1 VNWENLP
8 EEYRKASDNLWE
20 KYGLKAK
27 ATAEQF
33 ELGKMKRDI
42 SMLFLYVCADRY
54 LADRG
59 MFGFLITQMVFKT
72 KGAEVFRRFRL
83 PEGVGIKVLKVQDM
97 VALKPFE
104 AAANM
109 TSMII
114 LKKDGNT
121 TYPIPYM
128 RWVKIR
134 EGDLTTATLEE
145 VFRLCSHDE
154 LIAVPIDKKDNT
166 SQWLTVNRKVLCAL
180 DKIRGSSYY
189 EPHLGVNTGGANG
202 VYWIRMVDIHPT
214 GNLLIENLHNAGKRK
229 LEKINA
235 LAEPEHIYKLVCSG
249 DLNKWLSTPT
259 NYILVTHTEQTD
271 WQAIPEHKLKRDS
284 PKTYE
289 YLLHFREIL
298 LKRSAYTL
306 LRKGHPFYIMVNIRK
321 NSFAPYKVAW
331 KRMGDKINASV
342 LSPIE
347 DRYIGKKPLI
357 PQETISFIPLKQ
369 ENEAHYLCSILNSSH
384 VTFLVKS
391 FSQLGGKSF
400 ATPSILGQINV
411 PRYDPKN
418 QIHQKLAQLSK
429 KAHQLASE
437 NNTYELSK
445 IEEEID
451 NTVAEL
457 YGLTSEEMKEIKNAL
472 KILEGE
478 EIEEEIVEEESMEVT
493 VDFLNAV
500 ASPNVAG
507 SFEVAITN
515 PPKNTVEIE
524 LQLPDRKVELETDKE
539 QETIKVKVPPLPAGE
554 HKIPY
559 KIIAQDKVAKGEFT
573 LHVKEKKRYRKE
585 ESLTGKLDELLEES

>member
-1 VNWENLP
+1 
-8 EEYRKASDNLWE
+8 
-20 KYGLKAK
+20 
-27 ATAEQF
+27 
-33 ELGKMKRDI
+33 
-42 SMLFLYVCADRY
+42 
-54 LADRG
+54 
-59 MFGFLITQMVFKT
+59 
-72 KGAEVFRRFRL
+72 
-83 PEGVGIKVLKVQDM
+83 
-97 VALKPFE
+97 
-104 AAANM
+104 
-109 TSMII
+109 
-114 LKKDGNT
+114 
-121 TYPIPYM
+121 
-128 RWVKIR
+128 
-134 EGDLTTATLEE
+134 
-145 VFRLCSHDE
+145 
-154 LIAVPIDKKDNT
+154 
-166 SQWLTVNRKVLCAL
+166 
-180 DKIRGSSYY
+180 
-189 EPHLGVNTGGANG
+189 
-202 VYWIRMVDIHPT
+202 
-214 GNLLIENLHNAGKRK
+214 
-229 LEKINA
+229 
-235 LAEPEHIYKLVCSG
+235 
-249 DLNKWLSTPT
+249 
-259 NYILVTHTEQTD
+259 
-271 WQAIPEHKLKRDS
+271 
-284 PKTYE
+284 
-289 YLLHFREIL
+289 
-298 LKRSAYTL
+298 
-306 LRKGHPFYIMVNIRK
+306 MVNIRK

-573 LHVKEKKRYRKE
+573 LHVKEKKRFRKD